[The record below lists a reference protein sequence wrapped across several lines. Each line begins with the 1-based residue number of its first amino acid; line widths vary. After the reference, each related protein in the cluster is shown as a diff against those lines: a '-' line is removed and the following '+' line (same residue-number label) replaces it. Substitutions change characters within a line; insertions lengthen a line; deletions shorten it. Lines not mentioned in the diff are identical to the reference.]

1 MRSELLPNFSMPTTQ
16 PAVTIGADHARR
28 FLVRRHLLAPPR
40 ALPADPASVLQV
52 VDRLGL
58 LQFDP
63 IDVPGAR
70 SHDIV
75 LQTRIAG
82 YRRGWCEQWLYGE
95 DRRLVELYNKCLN
108 ILPLSQLAWYRVSWD
123 VHAQRQ
129 DNGILREQPKVA
141 EAILARIAAEGPLS
155 SSAFSDPAGM
165 VDWWWAP
172 TRVSRAVLEALFVS
186 GRLGIARRDGN
197 RRYYDLIER
206 VIPAARLAE
215 RAPDN
220 AARRHRLLSNFRATG
235 MTSPVNGNLPE
246 AMTRVGKAAERVRW
260 TDQLVDEGVLLPIAV
275 EGLRGLR
282 YVLAEERSILDAT
295 AADMAARPVPGV
307 SFVAP
312 LDPLVWDRRLLRELW
327 GFDYTWE
334 IYVPEAKRRWGYYVL
349 PILYGHS
356 LVGRIEPRYERAT
369 RTLRI
374 LGVWFEAQHA
384 VRDDPK
390 FMPALAKAIE
400 AYRVFVG
407 AAKVTWPRT
416 KVGREVAAALR

>member
-1 MRSELLPNFSMPTTQ
+1 MPMTQ
-16 PAVTIGADHARR
+16 PTVTIAADHARR

-70 SHDIV
+70 NHDIV

-95 DRRLVELYNKCLN
+95 DRRLVELYNNNLN
-108 ILPLSQLAWYRVSWD
+108 ILPLRELAWYRVIWD
-123 VHAQRQ
+123 VHAPLQ
-129 DNGILREQPKVA
+129 DAGILREQAKVA
-141 EAILARIAAEGPLS
+141 QAILARIAAEGPLS
-155 SSAFSDPAGM
+155 SSAFSDHAGM

-215 RAPDN
+215 RAPAD

-246 AMTRVGKAAERVRW
+246 AMTRVGKADERVRW
-260 TDQLVDEGVLLPIAV
+260 TDELVDEGVLLPIAV

-282 YVLAEERSILDAT
+282 YVLAEERSILDASAADT
-295 AADMAARPVPGV
+295 AAQSVPDV

-312 LDPLVWDRRLLRELW
+312 LDPLAWDRRLLRELW

-349 PILYGHS
+349 PILYGDS

-374 LGVWFEAQHA
+374 LGIWFEAQHA
-384 VRDDPK
+384 ARDDPK
-390 FMPALAKAIE
+390 FMPALAEAIE
-400 AYRVFVG
+400 AYRLFVG
-407 AAKVTWPRT
+407 AARVTWPRT
-416 KVGREVAAALR
+416 RVGREVAAALR